1 MITMTISVN
10 HENGIRHG
18 TFSINGIE
26 GIFPT
31 QAITSTN
38 LNHRSYFENPK
49 FNFKTKVVEIIEFFP
64 KKLVNDSEYRTKRSK
79 IVSKMIKDNPNY
91 LFLFTVKGARA
102 VSYTSKSGTKISPFK
117 FTKDNNESLIDFQ
130 KECEFPLIKVFFKR
144 AGSIKDSEYFRNL
157 IPKAKFVASI
167 DENMSH
173 NSFRTLYQECISK
186 GDEIVSF
193 FGRIPSKS
201 KKQIHNQLNFA
212 FLASRPSDKILRFAS
227 FTSKALDSAVLSL
240 IYNWFSLDAYSF
252 MTRRGSQDIPE
263 YEMRALDGFYY
274 KPLLKDTTL
283 VCPITGKNLY
293 ESSKDFEKKYGKSS
307 IPVTTHD
314 IVRLNEQFEVL
325 HEQYTREE
333 IQEILADRI

>member
-1 MITMTISVN
+1 MTISVN

-26 GIFPT
+26 GTFPT

-38 LNHRSYFENPK
+38 LNHTNYFENPK
-49 FNFKTKVVEIIEFFP
+49 FDFKTKIVEIVEFSP

-79 IVSKMIKDNPNY
+79 TVSKMINDNPNY
-91 LFLFTVKGARA
+91 LFLFTVKGARS
-102 VSYTSKSGTKISPFK
+102 VSYTSKSGTKIIHFK
-117 FTKDNNESLIDFQ
+117 FTKNNNESLIKFQ
-130 KECEFPLIKVFFKR
+130 IECGFPLIKVFFKKV
-144 AGSIKDSEYFRNL
+144 ASIKDSEYYRSL
-157 IPKAKFVASI
+157 IPNGKFVASI

-173 NSFRTLYQECISK
+173 NSFRILYQECLAK

-212 FLASRPSDKILRFAS
+212 FIASRPDDKILRLVS
-227 FTSKALDSAVLSL
+227 FTSKAVDSAVLSL
-240 IYNWFSLDAYSF
+240 IYNWFNLDAYSF
-252 MTRRGSQDIPE
+252 MTRRGPQDIDE
-263 YEMRALDGFYY
+263 YEMRVLDGFYY
-274 KPLLKDTTL
+274 KPLLENTTL

-293 ESSKDFEKKYGKSS
+293 QSSKDFEKRYDKSS

-325 HEQYTREE
+325 HKQYTREK
-333 IQEILADRI
+333 IKEILGDRITSN